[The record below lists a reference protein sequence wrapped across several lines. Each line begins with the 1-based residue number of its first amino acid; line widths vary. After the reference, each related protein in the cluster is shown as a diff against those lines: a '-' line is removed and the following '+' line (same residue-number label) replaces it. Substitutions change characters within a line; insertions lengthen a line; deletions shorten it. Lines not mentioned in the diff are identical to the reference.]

1 MSVIILHPLSS
12 SLISHPLLYPI
23 FSPLRPLRSV
33 LTSALATLLDLLV
46 FSGVLYA
53 LLHRTGILKRL
64 IRKFAEFQLSKIAN
78 GAQFTVGDIQVDIL
92 KGRAHLTDVVA
103 HTPQRSEW
111 MWDSPCIAR
120 AGTIDVT
127 FNVLS
132 CIDHVGPFFGFPAKD
147 VHTVC
152 VRDVQVFVEKRRNVF
167 NFHLLD
173 PSLDLPDA
181 GDVMESIRG
190 LQQQQ
195 AGQVGHYGV
204 AVQHFDGGGEGD
216 AFADDYGEED
226 RNRAV
231 DQDDLAAAPSAD
243 GDGDAFKDA
252 LVACDDQAE
261 DKANEIVSNV
271 LDAVSTIGK
280 AANEGGKEGL
290 HTALMS
296 QKAGF
301 VSQLKEFKAK
311 VADGKSK
318 AALQRSTSSMSQMAR
333 DSISVMKQMS
343 KAVEKNVS
351 DLKDQVDSFQKPPP
365 KKKGHKGPPEDELF
379 RLGCVVVRDM
389 RIFMMTQ
396 KNAAIS
402 MSAGAATAAAA
413 DLAEVT
419 EEDAAPSPTDAS
431 AAATGLTAEPS
442 ADDASVKSTI
452 EGGWSKPIRIKE
464 LAISGAEL
472 CPPMRSR
479 DKSGMPG
486 VGLQIDKVVDII
498 IKRLLAETA
507 KTNSGRLLHTAFG
520 EVFSWMDVKR
530 VDSTKPAL
538 SKQATPSTRTSFVK

>member
-1 MSVIILHPLSS
+1 
-12 SLISHPLLYPI
+12 
-23 FSPLRPLRSV
+23 
-33 LTSALATLLDLLV
+33 
-46 FSGVLYA
+46 
-53 LLHRTGILKRL
+53 
-64 IRKFAEFQLSKIAN
+64 
-78 GAQFTVGDIQVDIL
+78 
-92 KGRAHLTDVVA
+92 
-103 HTPQRSEW
+103 

-120 AGTIDVT
+120 AGRIDAT

-132 CIDHVGPFFGFPAKD
+132 CLDHVGPFLGFPAKD

-152 VRDVQVFVEKRRNVF
+152 VCDVQVFVEKRRNVF

-173 PSLDLPDA
+173 PSLDLPEA
-181 GDVMESIRG
+181 KDVMESIRG
-190 LQQQQ
+190 LQLQQQ
-195 AGQVGHYGV
+195 ASTDGGQVGID
-204 AVQHFDGGGEGD
+204 AVGQRLDVGDDGGDSSDGEMD
-216 AFADDYGEED
+216 NDDGIGVTSSRTE
-226 RNRAV
+226 
-231 DQDDLAAAPSAD
+231 QDDLMAAPSRD
-243 GDGDAFKDA
+243 SDGDAFRDA
-252 LVACDDQAE
+252 LASSASVDELAE

-318 AALQRSTSSMSQMAR
+318 AALQRSTSSMSKMAK
-333 DSISVMKQMS
+333 DSISVMKQMG

-351 DLKDQVDSFQKPPP
+351 DLKEQVDSFQKPPP

-379 RLGCVVVRDM
+379 RFGCIVIRDM

-402 MSAGAATAAAA
+402 MSAGGAAAA
-413 DLAEVT
+413 AASVSAVATTEGTLAPPIASPV
-419 EEDAAPSPTDAS
+419 PS
-431 AAATGLTAEPS
+431 TGLTTKPS
-442 ADDASVKSTI
+442 TDDASVKSTI

-479 DKSGMPG
+479 DKSGLPG

-498 IKRLLAETA
+498 IKRLMAETA

-520 EVFSWMDVKR
+520 EVFSWMDGKR
-530 VDSTKPAL
+530 VDSAKPVA
-538 SKQATPSTRTSFVK
+538 SSMHATPSSTRSFVK